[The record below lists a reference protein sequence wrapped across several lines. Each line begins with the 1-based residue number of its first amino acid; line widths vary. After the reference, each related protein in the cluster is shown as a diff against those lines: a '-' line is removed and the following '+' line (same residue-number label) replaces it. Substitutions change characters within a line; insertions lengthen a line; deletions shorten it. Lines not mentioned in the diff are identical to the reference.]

1 MENENYRLF
10 QSIVA
15 GAEKVISKKEELNKI
30 NVFPVADGDTGT
42 NLYFLMQAIID
53 NVSAKNYSLQVLLDK
68 VSSAALIGARGNSG
82 IIFAQYLNA
91 VSENYTTAETNL
103 ERLVE
108 AFGAAVNRAY
118 GALLEP
124 QEGTILSVMRI
135 WSESLVTTYKQSKS
149 FEESLLKARTEAYDA
164 MIATQFQIALLKKNK
179 LIDSGAKGFYYFV
192 EGFTDNYCGREVEL
206 PFEENHI
213 NHKIIEEDSQEHLA
227 VEKPKYRYCSEFII
241 KEPQFLEED
250 LKEKLSQKGDSLVV
264 AGNKQRTKIHIHTN
278 HPQKVLSL
286 LENYGV
292 ITYHK
297 IDDMRLQY
305 EITQNKK
312 APIAIVT
319 DSIADLSPEFIL
331 SEQIHI
337 LPMNILVGEQNYLDK
352 LTINPQI
359 IHEKNN
365 LNVKM
370 TTSQPSL
377 QTVDALFSFLEE
389 KYEHVIVITV
399 SSQLSGT
406 YQLIAQRIKSES
418 WIHLIDSKLNSVAQG
433 LLVKRAAQL
442 VEKNL
447 SVERI
452 VQEIEELIERIFI
465 YVAVEDLTP
474 MIRSGRI
481 PKLIGEIAQK
491 FDLYPI
497 VSLDQEGRGKLI
509 GVSFGRKQSMTKI
522 LKKVTALV
530 KQEKVEELAVTHVL
544 EDENVLWWKEALA
557 KKMWKY
563 FEVTEGSAVI
573 AISAGAGSVAIAG
586 ILKEDV

>member
-82 IIFAQYLNA
+82 IIFAHYLNA

-118 GALLEP
+118 GALLDP

-213 NHKIIEEDSQEHLA
+213 NHKIIEEDSQEHLP

-278 HPQKVLSL
+278 HPQEVLSL

-297 IDDMRLQY
+297 VDDMRLQY

-406 YQLIAQRIKSES
+406 YQLIAQRLNLRVGYIS
-418 WIHLIDSKLNSVAQG
+418 LIQNLIQ
-433 LLVKRAAQL
+433 LL
-442 VEKNL
+442 
-447 SVERI
+447 
-452 VQEIEELIERIFI
+452 
-465 YVAVEDLTP
+465 
-474 MIRSGRI
+474 
-481 PKLIGEIAQK
+481 
-491 FDLYPI
+491 
-497 VSLDQEGRGKLI
+497 
-509 GVSFGRKQSMTKI
+509 
-522 LKKVTALV
+522 KV
-530 KQEKVEELAVTHVL
+530 
-544 EDENVLWWKEALA
+544 
-557 KKMWKY
+557 Y
-563 FEVTEGSAVI
+563 
-573 AISAGAGSVAIAG
+573 
-586 ILKEDV
+586 